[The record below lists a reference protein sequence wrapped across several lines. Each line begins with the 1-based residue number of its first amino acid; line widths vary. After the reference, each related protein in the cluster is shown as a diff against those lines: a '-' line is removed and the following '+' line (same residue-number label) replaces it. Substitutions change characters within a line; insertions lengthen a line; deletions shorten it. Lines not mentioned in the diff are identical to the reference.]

1 MVCDRCNCYFS
12 FWAIFC
18 PFTPLNSPKNQNF
31 ENMKQKPGD
40 IIILLMC
47 TKYYD
52 QIMYGSGDMVC
63 NRQTDGRTDGQ
74 TKNVIYRD
82 GCPGPTKK
90 IKKY

>member
-1 MVCDRCNCYFS
+1 
-12 FWAIFC
+12 
-18 PFTPLNSPKNQNF
+18 
-31 ENMKQKPGD
+31 MKQKPGD

-74 TKNVIYRD
+74 TKNVIEM
-82 GCPGPTKK
+82 GALAPPKK
-90 IKKY
+90 